1 MTYAARVGWKTEP
14 SILVNDHVFIYE
26 VPGSEGLSGRR
37 LVQAQSAE
45 VQAYAA
51 GLRLR
56 KRAGKVAL
64 SAPQHIAMD
73 VSTDKN
79 TPTY

>member
-1 MTYAARVGWKTEP
+1 M
-14 SILVNDHVFIYE
+14 
-26 VPGSEGLSGRR
+26 GRR
-37 LVQAQSAE
+37 LVQGESAE

-73 VSTDKN
+73 VSIDDKN

>member
-1 MTYAARVGWKTEP
+1 M
-14 SILVNDHVFIYE
+14 
-26 VPGSEGLSGRR
+26 GRW
-37 LVQAQSAE
+37 LVQGESAE

-73 VSTDKN
+73 VSIDDKN